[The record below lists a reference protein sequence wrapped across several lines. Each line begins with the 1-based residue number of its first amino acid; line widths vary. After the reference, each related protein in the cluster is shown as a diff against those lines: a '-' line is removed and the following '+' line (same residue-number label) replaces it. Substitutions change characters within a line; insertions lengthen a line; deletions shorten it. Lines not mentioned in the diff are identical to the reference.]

1 MSSFSKEASR
11 AESDPFRANV
21 SIGGGFSAYL
31 QKPDIY
37 PDIHL
42 KIGCDKVRGD
52 VRVMI
57 VPTTDA
63 AGGDGFCKH
72 VLHRFISRFSIF
84 SNEWGRVEGLA
95 PAQPLNKK

>member
-11 AESDPFRANV
+11 AESDPFRANI

-31 QKPDIY
+31 QKPVIY

-42 KIGCDKVRGD
+42 NIGCDKVRGD

-63 AGGDGFCKH
+63 AGGGRLVRTCSASFY
-72 VLHRFISRFSIF
+72 FQIF
-84 SNEWGRVEGLA
+84 HLFE
-95 PAQPLNKK
+95 